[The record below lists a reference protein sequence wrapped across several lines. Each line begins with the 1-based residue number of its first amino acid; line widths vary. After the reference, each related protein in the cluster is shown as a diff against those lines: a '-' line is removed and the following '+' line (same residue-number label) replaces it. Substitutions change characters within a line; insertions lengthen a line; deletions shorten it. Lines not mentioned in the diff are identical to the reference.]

1 MEKLQELRDVT
12 VRASEEKGLMINMDK
27 TKVLVASKANT
38 PRIRIEVRGRRIE
51 QAEKFS
57 YLGSIITE
65 DCRCEKEIRTRI
77 GIGKSA
83 SKRMKAY

>member
-38 PRIRIEVRGRRIE
+38 PRIRIRN
-51 QAEKFS
+51 
-57 YLGSIITE
+57 IITE